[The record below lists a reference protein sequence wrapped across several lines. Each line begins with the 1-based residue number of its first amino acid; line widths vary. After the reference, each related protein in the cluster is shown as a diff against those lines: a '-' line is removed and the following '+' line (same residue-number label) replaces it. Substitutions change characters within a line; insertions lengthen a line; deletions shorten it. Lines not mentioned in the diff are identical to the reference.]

1 MRPASLLL
9 SLGVA
14 ALLLACQGPARK
26 GSADDFPSNNPTTT
40 STDLA
45 DRAR

>member
-1 MRPASLLL
+1 MRAASLLL

-14 ALLLACQGPARK
+14 ALLLACQGPQRK
-26 GSADDFPSNNPTTT
+26 GSIDDFPSNNPTTT

-45 DRAR
+45 DHGR